1 MATERVQRLRQT
13 ALDRQVNMPWTRA
26 MLWGESWRETIGDL
40 WWIRRKGVACRH
52 VLEQLPLELS
62 PDEMLV
68 GRASLAAP
76 NPVDRE
82 RLRLAEEF
90 MAAQPR
96 VSGQT
101 CHMAVDNEK
110 LIRLGALGVQ
120 AEIEQYRAALDPSDP
135 ENLEKDAFYQACLE
149 CLDGLMALGRRCA
162 QLAREALAE
171 TADPQRQAELAEIIA
186 VCEQVPAHPART
198 YQEALQAAHFL
209 TIAMVYGEG
218 PPLFNPGR
226 MDRWLIDFYR
236 ADVAA
241 GRLTPERAQELIDCY
256 YILMNEYVPPSLA
269 IGVMVGGMDAAGN
282 DTTNEVSYLC
292 LQAIDN
298 VGMAYPSV
306 GICWHEGT
314 PEEFLKFGCQ
324 VMSLGKANPALFND
338 QVIINGLKAAG
349 CTDEEACLYTNSTC
363 VEITPIASSNVWV
376 ASPYFNTTGTLLQLV
391 DDILDGKVPELP
403 YADLPPL
410 ANHPQWTLDDL
421 YAVYKQ
427 RLAEEIRVAVEA
439 QNVARHARRR
449 FGGFPMQSCFI
460 NDCLQTGQ
468 DLDWGGARHNWI
480 ECSFVGLANLVD
492 SLIVLKHLVLE
503 QGEVT
508 LKDLR
513 ERVRADFCDCEDFR
527 QRCLREP
534 KYGND
539 IAEVDAL
546 AREFTDFVAAECA
559 KHEVLLNDRYYA
571 GFFCWI
577 MHQQMG
583 LVTGASF
590 DGRKAGFPFA
600 DGAGPAQ
607 GRERRGPTAAVK
619 STTTWDHTPMLGGLV
634 LNLKFTPSAVDAPES
649 QEKLAELL
657 KTYLRLGG
665 QEVQIN
671 VVRRED
677 LLAARE
683 NPSEYKDL
691 VVRIAGYC
699 DYFVGLSPQM
709 QEEVLMRTQFE
720 EV

>member
-1 MATERVQRLRQT
+1 MPTERVQALRQAVLNRNVT
-13 ALDRQVNMPWTRA
+13 VPWTRV
-26 MLWGESWRETIGDL
+26 MLWGESWRETIGEL
-40 WWIRRKGVACRH
+40 WWIRRKGIACRH
-52 VLEQLPLELS
+52 VLENIPLEISREEL
-62 PDEMLV
+62 LL

-76 NPVDRE
+76 TAAERE

-110 LIRLGALGVQ
+110 LLRLGALGVK
-120 AEIEQYRAALDPSDP
+120 AEIEQYRAALDFSDP
-135 ENLEKDAFYQACLE
+135 ESLERDAFYQACLE
-149 CLDGLMALGRRCA
+149 CLEGLMAVGRRCA
-162 QLAREALAE
+162 ALAGEALAGE
-171 TADPQRQAELAEIIA
+171 TDDQRRRELQQIIG
-186 VCEQVPAHPART
+186 VCEHVPAHPART
-198 YQEALQAAHFL
+198 FHEALQAVHSL

-226 MDRWLIDFYR
+226 MDRWLIDYYR
-236 ADVAA
+236 QDLAA
-241 GRLTPERAQELIDCY
+241 GTLTPELAQELIDCY
-256 YILMNEYVPPSLA
+256 YVIINEYVPPSLA
-269 IGVMVGGMDAAGN
+269 IGVMVGGVDAEGK
-282 DTTNEVSYLC
+282 DVTNEVSYLC
-292 LQAIDN
+292 LQAIAD
-298 VGMAYPSV
+298 VGLAYPSV
-306 GICWHEGT
+306 GICWHDGA
-314 PEEFLKFGCQ
+314 PEELLRFGCQ

-338 QVIINGLKAAG
+338 KVIIEGLKQAG
-349 CTDEEACLYTNSTC
+349 CTADEACMYINSTC

-376 ASPYFNTTGTLLQLV
+376 ASPYFNTTGNLLQLV
-391 DDILDGKVPELP
+391 EEIVAGKVPELP
-403 YADLPPL
+403 YDDAEPIGWSLS
-410 ANHPQWTLDDL
+410 DL
-421 YAVYKQ
+421 YAIYKS
-427 RLAEEIRVAVEA
+427 RLASEIRAAVQA
-439 QNVARHARRR
+439 QNVSRHARRR

-492 SLIVLKHLVLE
+492 SLIVIKHLVLE
-503 QGEVT
+503 QGELT
-508 LKDLR
+508 LR
-513 ERVRADFCDCEDFR
+513 EMLEQVKADFAGSEDFR

-539 IAEVDAL
+539 VSEVDQL

-559 KHEVLLNDRYYA
+559 RHEVLLNDRYYA

-577 MHQQMG
+577 MHQQLG
-583 LVTGASF
+583 AATGASF

-619 STTTWDHTPMLGGLV
+619 STTSWDHTPMLGGLV
-634 LNLKFTPSAVDAPES
+634 LNLKFTPSAIDAPES
-649 QEKLAELL
+649 QEKLTELL
-657 KTYLRLGG
+657 KTYMRLGG

-671 VVRRED
+671 VVRHED

-683 NPSEYKDL
+683 NPSDYKDL

-709 QEEVLMRTQFE
+709 QEEVIARTSFE
-720 EV
+720 DV

>member
-1 MATERVQRLRQT
+1 MATERVRTLRQ
-13 ALDRQVNMPWTRA
+13 AVLDRQVTVPWTRA

-40 WWIRRKGVACRH
+40 WWIRRKGIACRH
-52 VLEQLPLELS
+52 VLEELPLEIS
-62 PDEMLV
+62 RDELLV
-68 GRASLAAP
+68 GRASLAQP
-76 NPVDRE
+76 TSPQRE

-110 LIRLGALGVQ
+110 LLRLGALGVK
-120 AEIEQYRAALDPSDP
+120 AEIEQYRAALDLSDP
-135 ENLEKDAFYQACLE
+135 ESLEQDAFYQACLE
-149 CLDGLMALGRRCA
+149 CLEGLMALARRCA
-162 QLAREALAE
+162 QLARETLAGE
-171 TADPQRQAELAEIIA
+171 ADPQRQQELQQIIA
-186 VCEQVPAHPART
+186 VCEQVPAYPART
-198 YQEALQAAHFL
+198 FHEALQAVHFL

-226 MDRWLIDFYR
+226 MDRWLIDYYR
-236 ADVAA
+236 NDLAA
-241 GRLTPERAQELIDCY
+241 GTLTPELAQELIDCY
-256 YILMNEYVPPSLA
+256 YILINEYVPSSLA
-269 IGVMVGGMDAAGN
+269 IGVMVGGVDERG
-282 DTTNEVSYLC
+282 DDVTNEVSYLC
-292 LQAIDN
+292 LQAIDD
-298 VGMAYPSV
+298 VGFAYPSV

-314 PEEFLKFGCQ
+314 PDELLRFGCQ

-338 QVIINGLKAAG
+338 RVIIEGLKQAG
-349 CTDEEACLYTNSTC
+349 CTPAEACMYINSTC
-363 VEITPIASSNVWV
+363 VEITPIAASNVWV
-376 ASPYFNTTGTLLQLV
+376 ASPYFNTTGNLLQLV
-391 DDILDGKVPELP
+391 DEIVAGKVPQLP
-403 YADLPPL
+403 YDDAKPVE
-410 ANHPQWTLDDL
+410 WTLGEL
-421 YAVYKQ
+421 YAVYKA
-427 RLAEEIRVAVEA
+427 RLAQEITAAVQA

-492 SLIVLKHLVLE
+492 SLMVIKRLVLE
-503 QGEVT
+503 QGEVS
-508 LKDLR
+508 LR
-513 ERVRADFCDCEDFR
+513 ELLEQAQADFAGTEDFR

-539 IAEVDAL
+539 VAEVDEL
-546 AREFTDFVAAECA
+546 AREFTEFVAAECA
-559 KHEVLLNDRYYA
+559 RHEVLLNDRYYA

-577 MHQQMG
+577 MHQQLG
-583 LVTGASF
+583 AVTGASF

-619 STTTWDHTPMLGGLV
+619 STTSWDHTPMLGGLV
-634 LNLKFTPSAVDAPES
+634 LNLKFTPSAIDAPES
-649 QEKLAELL
+649 QAKLAELL
-657 KTYLRLGG
+657 KTYMRLGG

-671 VVRRED
+671 VVRHED

-683 NPSEYKDL
+683 NPSDYKDL

-709 QEEVLMRTQFE
+709 QEEVIARTSFG